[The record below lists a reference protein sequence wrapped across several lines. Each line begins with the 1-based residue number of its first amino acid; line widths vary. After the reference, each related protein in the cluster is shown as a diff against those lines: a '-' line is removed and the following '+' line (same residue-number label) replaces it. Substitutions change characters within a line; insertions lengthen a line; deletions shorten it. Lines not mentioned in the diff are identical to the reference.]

1 MAKMLKNMFSL
12 EGIDGSG
19 KTTQIPFI
27 KGSLERAGFTVRI
40 FKSPSTNVL
49 GEFIRKNV
57 RIFDPWLRNKLFVLD
72 MQTTLMD
79 QEKELNPNVI
89 LLWDRYI
96 DSFYTSNME
105 MTLQEADALVAEMP
119 VPIRTFWI
127 DIEPTI
133 VLSERKK
140 TINEHSNTEWLTF
153 KQQRYKELL
162 QRDPQRIIRVDG
174 KRPIEVV
181 TSEVTEEIL
190 RTMRV

>member
-1 MAKMLKNMFSL
+1 MGKMLKNMFSL

-19 KTTQIPFI
+19 KTTQMTLI

-40 FKSPSTNVL
+40 FKSPSTNIL

-57 RIFDPWLRNKLFVLD
+57 KVFDPWLRNRLFVLD

-79 QEKELNPNVI
+79 QDKDLDPNAI

-96 DSFYTSNME
+96 DSFYASNTE
-105 MTLQEADALVAEMP
+105 MTLEEADILVAEMP
-119 VPIRTFWI
+119 VPIRTFWL

-133 VLSERKK
+133 VLSERKE
-140 TINEHSNTEWLTF
+140 TINEHSDPEWLTF

-174 KRPIEVV
+174 KRPVEAV
-181 TSEVTEEIL
+181 TNDVTKEIL
-190 RTMRV
+190 RTMKT

>member
-27 KGSLERAGFTVRI
+27 KGSLERTGFAVRI
-40 FKSPSTNVL
+40 FKSPSTSVL

-57 RIFDPWLRNKLFVLD
+57 RIFDPWLRNRLFVLD
-72 MQTTLMD
+72 MQATLMD

-89 LLWDRYI
+89 LIWDRYI
-96 DSFYTSNME
+96 DSFYTSNTE
-105 MTLQEADALVAEMP
+105 MTLQEADALVTEMP
-119 VPIRTFWI
+119 VPIRTFWL
-127 DIEPTI
+127 DIEPTV
-133 VLSERKK
+133 VLSERKE
-140 TINEHSNTEWLTF
+140 TINEHSDPEWLTF

-190 RTMRV
+190 RTMRA